1 MASLSIPNVGRKWRV
16 LIHGLGLSSLGSA
29 LFLQATVFTGILQ
42 NGYFRGVE
50 QNSAILYTEIGMTS
64 FAVAYFGY
72 MFLRFI
78 ISNR

>member
-50 QNSAILYTEIGMTS
+50 QNPAILYTEIGMTS